1 MKSDK
6 RRHLILAAFL
16 VIWLWPTALV
26 ADQPTEP
33 TSQISPSSPIPNNTE
48 ANRIPANSSLE
59 EGKLGDGGSD
69 GGPGWMGYVQ
79 TLAALAIVVVLIF
92 ATRILIR
99 RLGGQAVQT
108 GRTGPISV
116 VARVAVGARQQLLL
130 IQLGEKL
137 VLVGQSS
144 AGLSALTEVTDPD
157 EIQRLLDQAESKRS
171 TFAGMLKRKADD
183 AKQADSGEAE

>member
-1 MKSDK
+1 MKADK
-6 RRHLILAAFL
+6 RRHLILAAL
-16 VIWLWPTALV
+16 LLIWLWPTAM
-26 ADQPTEP
+26 AAAQPTSQTSPTEP
-33 TSQISPSSPIPNNTE
+33 IATITKNAE

-108 GRTGPISV
+108 GRTGPIGV

-144 AGLSALTEVTDPD
+144 AGLSALAEVTDPD
-157 EIQRLLDQAESKRS
+157 EIQRLLDHAESKRG

-183 AKQADSGEAE
+183 AAQADSGEAK